1 MLIVRLVFW
10 SVAVCLLAAL
20 VHIVTI
26 ISLPA
31 FAPKSASANARSSLG
46 VNSLARFTP
55 APDQKMLFAR
65 ENPDMEILVC
75 RYDAR
80 RAPVRFTGPL
90 TGDYWSI
97 AVYDIKGRNRFA
109 LNDSY
114 QVFKKI
120 DLIIDTRERDIEADE
135 KTLIIQD
142 ASASGLIVLRA
153 FRPFRVYKQMLR
165 ARLGEFRCA
174 EMSH

>member
-1 MLIVRLVFW
+1 MLIVRFVFW

-31 FAPKSASANARSSLG
+31 FTPKSAGANALTSLG
-46 VNSLARFTP
+46 VNALARFTP
-55 APDQKMLFAR
+55 APDQKTLFAR

-97 AVYDIKGRNRFA
+97 SIYDAKGRNRFA

-114 QVFKKI
+114 QVFEKI
-120 DLIIDTRERDIEADE
+120 DLIIDTKERDIEADD

-142 ASASGLIVLRA
+142 ASVNGLIVLRA
-153 FRPFRVYKQMLR
+153 FRPFRAYTQRVSAQ
-165 ARLGEFRCA
+165 LGEFRCA